1 MADQDPEKKTWLQ
14 SLGCLRWHERFIGV
28 IKGYAMIIFGA
39 IILGVVLYVGS
50 FAFSAYRAV
59 GNVADAVVSAPG
71 NAWSAT
77 KRLGCEYANPWCD
90 TEREAAAR
98 AEKEQ
103 REALEAAEAARIQA
117 EEEAAETAAAQA
129 EAEETR
135 QQAEAEANGETEPGL
150 FSRGWDRATDWIP
163 GVGGDDAPAEE
174 NTE

>member
-1 MADQDPEKKTWLQ
+1 MADQEPEKKTLLQ

-39 IILGVVLYVGS
+39 IVLAIVLYVGS
-50 FAFSAYRAV
+50 FALGAYRAV

-77 KRLGCEYANPWCD
+77 KHFGCEYVNPLCD

-103 REALEAAEAARIQA
+103 REALEAAEAARVAA
-117 EEEAAETAAAQA
+117 EEEAAEALAAQA
-129 EAEETR
+129 EAEAAAAEQAAR
-135 QQAEAEANGETEPGL
+135 AEAEANGEEQPGKWER
-150 FSRGWDRATDWIP
+150 FKGWAGSKIP
-163 GVGGDDAPAEE
+163 GADKPT
-174 NTE
+174 TETE